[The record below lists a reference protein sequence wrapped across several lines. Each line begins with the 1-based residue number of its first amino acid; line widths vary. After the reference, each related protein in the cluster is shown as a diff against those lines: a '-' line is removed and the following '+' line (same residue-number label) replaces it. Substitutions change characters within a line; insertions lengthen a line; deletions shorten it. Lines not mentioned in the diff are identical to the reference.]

1 MKQPKIEIM
10 DCTLRDGEQTSGVS
24 FLPHEKLMIARMLL
38 REVNVDRIEVAS
50 ARVSEG
56 EKDAVKMIC
65 RSAEKDGLL
74 GRVEVLGFVDGH
86 ISVDWIKDCG
96 CKVINLLA
104 KGSLRHCTQQLHKT
118 PEEHIADIL
127 RTIEYADEQGLDMN
141 LYLEDWSGGMK
152 DSPEFVYQMMDALV
166 DTKVKR
172 FLLPDTLGI
181 MNPLQCVEYMR
192 KMVKRYPTVHFDFH
206 AHNDYDLAVSNSL
219 AAVGRRDCM

>member
-166 DTKVKR
+166 DTKV
-172 FLLPDTLGI
+172 LP
-181 MNPLQCVEYMR
+181 PS
-192 KMVKRYPTVHFDFH
+192 RYFRY
-206 AHNDYDLAVSNSL
+206 NES
-219 AAVGRRDCM
+219 AAVCRVYAEDG